1 MFRKQGTCICQYEQ
15 IGTSLS
21 NPFWNEYIQ
30 NSVNPPLALIWNSIM
45 LKTGQ
50 QMHNA
55 ANNINICYPLMA
67 MIAIIETHRRTE
79 SPTKIGRNSHY
90 CESTLLLLSLQIL
103 LSNKLGSQPL
113 KGWCEISLQRH
124 RHIDATMLTYLEVSF
139 DFSQR
144 ST

>member
-1 MFRKQGTCICQYEQ
+1 MFRKQGTCICRYER

-30 NSVNPPLALIWNSIM
+30 NSVNPPLPLIWNSIM

-50 QMHNA
+50 QMYNA
-55 ANNINICYPLMA
+55 AININICYPLMA

-79 SPTKIGRNSHY
+79 NPTKIGRSHY
-90 CESTLLLLSLQIL
+90 CENTLLLLSQQIL
-103 LSNKLGSQPL
+103 LSNKSGSQTL
-113 KGWCEISLQRH
+113 TGWCKISLRRH
-124 RHIDATMLTYLEVSF
+124 RHIDATMLTYVEVSF